1 MISYAWG
8 ACTTGIP
15 LITRFMRD
23 RKAVN
28 MPRLV
33 CLCVRAAHDTSGT
46 VNLVTCCC
54 CCCWVVL
61 FLRQVLAHNLFLCIF
76 SGLLMVSMIIDV
88 AKLYNLYGFWTI
100 YSDPEVSAAAAAA
113 IVCLSVVI
121 VTASVC
127 SVAALVTWQTLLL

>member
-1 MISYAWG
+1 
-8 ACTTGIP
+8 
-15 LITRFMRD
+15 MRD

-33 CLCVRAAHDTSGT
+33 CAVCAAHDTSGT
-46 VNLVTCCC
+46 INLGTCCC
-54 CCCWVVL
+54 CCWLVVL

-100 YSDPEVSAAAAAA
+100 YSDPEVSAAAA
-113 IVCLSVVI
+113 
-121 VTASVC
+121 TASVC
-127 SVAALVTWQTLLL
+127 CYLSLLVFSCSVG